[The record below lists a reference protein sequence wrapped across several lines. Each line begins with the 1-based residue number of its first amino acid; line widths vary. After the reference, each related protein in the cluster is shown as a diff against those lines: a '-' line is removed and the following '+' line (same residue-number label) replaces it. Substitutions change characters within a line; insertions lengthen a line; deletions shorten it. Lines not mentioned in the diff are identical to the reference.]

1 MAQYR
6 AIFRNANL
14 ALFAALSTVAAS
26 VVSVAPTPAQA
37 AILDWDKLA
46 DGTLDGTG
54 ENVLAIVGNSSSVN
68 QNGFN
73 LTLTNG
79 QHFIKGNGSKPG
91 VFTVQQDASISLNST
106 DGRNSPTLTIG
117 ESTENKTATVT
128 INSFTNA
135 GGTLNIGGFS
145 QDATSELQAGSVM
158 IGGKDVGE
166 DQAVVN
172 LNNFGYLNAFGGK
185 GILTIADGA
194 KIVIGEN
201 SGVTS
206 SRMINMTGGKVLL
219 NGTVDNAKLGGG
231 YDYIYLNLTGGVIE
245 NYDSDHGGTIA
256 ADTLNLL
263 AGGTINA
270 KGDLN
275 ITAYDVFKLDGTNIN
290 VAEGKT
296 LTIKNDY
303 DGQFSAGSIN
313 VSGGTAKLSGNG
325 LQVLALRGSGKI
337 VLTGGSAPSKL
348 EVDKVVEAREDFNL
362 SIGSGAEVTFKKKA
376 SFAKGTLTT
385 VAGSKIKFDPSNT
398 TSILNVHSSDIK
410 PMLGTTGAITLTGT
424 PSGRITLDFNDVGTI
439 DLGASGLNLVDN
451 TSGKLTDVIS
461 SNNKALLIA
470 GGMANAKF
478 LGSQF
483 DGDVKYAFKTFEVG
497 SGAHNEKTFSITGG
511 AQIEVDHSIS
521 AENGAMLKTL
531 SVSSGSLTLDGSGDN
546 NVVKASD
553 LILNSSGDAPFA
565 NLYVN
570 TANWSVSNLTLTKGQ
585 AEQDGDSFLNVG
597 GTLSLANDSSYTLKA
612 GTLSTVGAG
621 KLDLSSASNNSFIVQ
636 EGASAVFDF
645 DDIFKKDGAG
655 ANLKNILDT
664 SKVKASAI
672 SGDGLI
678 IIKSTKG
685 ESLSKS
691 DYDDFAQ
698 NLANFKGF
706 YNLNID
712 KSDIPEDLTLKD
724 LPVRLQ
730 NDTYNNKTVMVSAG
744 ESLSANYSVGNVL
757 LSDDSPL
764 KLGQGGN
771 LILTNASADKNKNT
785 NNFVSVK
792 TDAPFATAFRS
803 VKLDNGLKTGGV
815 LFEDVDNTLTLLGD
829 GNIGSITASAGGG
842 SKGTV
847 NIGRNAKGLITATS
861 ANVVV
866 KDTLNGS
873 AGIGSASAAVK
884 NLNIADNSSLMV
896 ESGDVYADSINVFA
910 NGILDV
916 HGSVTTAAIEFKGK
930 SLKADRLVFSDLSN
944 PPANNYSGQIN
955 FNNVPSVVDVG
966 TLSLGTNQLM
976 RIGNNGTTGYYS
988 QMSADKLVLKKDAIV
1003 YVGTGYM
1010 SEPSMLVVKDIANS
1024 ETASTGSDTLKA
1036 KIGVGFNAA
1045 LGIGLTNEEFKEGL
1059 QQYMSNAGGFEQP
1072 ASFNS
1077 HIQDFSGVGNAVFI
1091 NKPLKID
1098 SSTGG
1103 ILADAANANLYK
1115 VVNQVKLVGGS
1126 ALVLTD
1132 KAFGP
1137 DKKSAAIQFTGTG
1150 GKIIGADV
1158 DDIYGSKIILLG
1170 DFVENDDLTIS
1181 TSNGASSTIEGSF
1194 KVESLGGLLSGTLS
1208 AGSSSSVKLEINK
1221 NLVADLNAGISS
1233 PVLGLIMDRLQ
1244 GKLDSDA
1251 QGYKFVEAMLK
1262 AKKYKQLDA
1271 AVHAATYAGAQQAAM
1286 ASVNSMSEAILA
1298 RTGSLDVASK
1308 SIIVTGS
1315 EVDRG
1320 VWLTPMYKSI
1330 GSEGFNAQGGKHG
1343 ADIDMKG
1350 VTFGADTV
1358 YANMC
1363 FGATLNIGSGDS
1375 EGNSNGYGLK
1385 NEFDYYG
1392 LGVYSATNFGS
1403 FALVGDASFTHISH
1417 DVEGFDL
1424 NASTNTTAL
1433 SMGLT
1438 GRYKISVEALDI
1450 TPHIGAR
1457 YVRLDTDSYDLSNKT
1472 GVQAKTDFD
1481 VQHVFSVPVGVTL
1494 CHMIESDGWTLAPTA
1509 DFTITFNAAG
1519 TDAEYNTLIAGKK
1532 LNLEAEV
1539 IDDVAFSTTVGLNA
1553 QYGAFNTNVGIN
1565 ISGAENSN
1573 SFGLKAQASY
1583 MF

>member
-1 MAQYR
+1 
-6 AIFRNANL
+6 
-14 ALFAALSTVAAS
+14 
-26 VVSVAPTPAQA
+26 
-37 AILDWDKLA
+37 
-46 DGTLDGTG
+46 
-54 ENVLAIVGNSSSVN
+54 
-68 QNGFN
+68 
-73 LTLTNG
+73 
-79 QHFIKGNGSKPG
+79 
-91 VFTVQQDASISLNST
+91 
-106 DGRNSPTLTIG
+106 
-117 ESTENKTATVT
+117 
-128 INSFTNA
+128 
-135 GGTLNIGGFS
+135 
-145 QDATSELQAGSVM
+145 
-158 IGGKDVGE
+158 
-166 DQAVVN
+166 
-172 LNNFGYLNAFGGK
+172 
-185 GILTIADGA
+185 
-194 KIVIGEN
+194 
-201 SGVTS
+201 
-206 SRMINMTGGKVLL
+206 
-219 NGTVDNAKLGGG
+219 
-231 YDYIYLNLTGGVIE
+231 
-245 NYDSDHGGTIA
+245 
-256 ADTLNLL
+256 
-263 AGGTINA
+263 
-270 KGDLN
+270 
-275 ITAYDVFKLDGTNIN
+275 
-290 VAEGKT
+290 
-296 LTIKNDY
+296 
-303 DGQFSAGSIN
+303 
-313 VSGGTAKLSGNG
+313 
-325 LQVLALRGSGKI
+325 
-337 VLTGGSAPSKL
+337 
-348 EVDKVVEAREDFNL
+348 
-362 SIGSGAEVTFKKKA
+362 
-376 SFAKGTLTT
+376 
-385 VAGSKIKFDPSNT
+385 
-398 TSILNVHSSDIK
+398 
-410 PMLGTTGAITLTGT
+410 MLGTTGAITLTGT
-424 PSGRITLDFNDVGTI
+424 PSGLHTLDFNDVGTI

-461 SNNKALLIA
+461 SNNKTLLIA

-483 DGDVKYAFKTFEVG
+483 DGAVKYAFKTFEVG
-497 SGAHNEKTFSITGG
+497 SGAQNEKTFSITGG
-511 AQIEVDHSIS
+511 AQIEVDHAIS
-521 AENGAMLKTL
+521 AENGATLKTL

-553 LILNSSGDAPFA
+553 LILNSSGDASFA
-565 NLYVN
+565 KLYVN

-597 GTLSLANDSSYTLKA
+597 GTLSLAKDSSYTLKA
-612 GTLSTVGAG
+612 GTLSTLGSG

-636 EGASAVFDF
+636 EGASAAFDF

-664 SKVKASAI
+664 SKVNASAI

-678 IIKSTKG
+678 IINSTKG

-698 NLANFKGF
+698 KIANFKGF
-706 YNLNID
+706 YNLDID

-730 NDTYNNKTVMVSAG
+730 NDTYNNKTVMVSSG
-744 ESLSANYSVGNVL
+744 DSLDTNYSVGNVL

-803 VKLDNGLKTGGV
+803 VKRDNSLKTGGV
-815 LFEDVDNTLTLLGD
+815 LFEDVDNTLTLLGY
-829 GNIGSITASAGGG
+829 GNIGSISASAGGA
-842 SKGTV
+842 KGTV

-910 NGILDV
+910 NGSLDV

-944 PPANNYSGQIN
+944 PPANNYSGKIN

-988 QMSADKLVLKKDAIV
+988 QMSADKLVLKNDSIV
-1003 YVGTGYM
+1003 HVGTGYM

-1036 KIGVGFNAA
+1036 NIGVGFNAV
-1045 LGIGLTNEEFKEGL
+1045 LGIGLTKEELKEGL

-1221 NLVADLNAGISS
+1221 SLVADLNAGISS
-1233 PVLGLIMDRLQ
+1233 PVLGLIMNRLQ

-1251 QGYKFVEAMLK
+1251 QGYKFVETMLK

-1298 RTGSLDVASK
+1298 RTGALDVASN
-1308 SIIVTGS
+1308 SIIATGS

>member
-26 VVSVAPTPAQA
+26 VVSVAPAQA

-73 LTLTNG
+73 LTLTDG

-106 DGRNSPTLTIG
+106 DGKNLPTLTIG
-117 ESTENKTATVT
+117 ESTENKTAKVT
-128 INSFTNA
+128 IDSFTNA
-135 GGTLNIGGFS
+135 GGTLNISGFS
-145 QDATSELQAGSVM
+145 KKANSELQAGSVM

-172 LNNFGYLNAFGGK
+172 LNNYGYLNAFGGK
-185 GILTIADGA
+185 GILSIADGA

-219 NGTVDNAKLGGG
+219 NGNVDNAKLGGG
-231 YDYIYLNLTGGVIE
+231 AYYIYLNLTGGVIE

-553 LILNSSGDAPFA
+553 LILNSSGNAPFA
-565 NLYVN
+565 KLYVN

-612 GTLSTVGAG
+612 GTLSTVGSG

-944 PPANNYSGQIN
+944 PPSNDYSGQIN

-1036 KIGVGFNAA
+1036 SIGVGFNAA

-1233 PVLGLIMDRLQ
+1233 PVLGLIMNRLQ

-1251 QGYKFVEAMLK
+1251 QGYKFVETMLK

-1286 ASVNSMSEAILA
+1286 ASVNS
-1298 RTGSLDVASK
+1298 SLKLS
-1308 SIIVTGS
+1308 
-1315 EVDRG
+1315 
-1320 VWLTPMYKSI
+1320 L
-1330 GSEGFNAQGGKHG
+1330 
-1343 ADIDMKG
+1343 
-1350 VTFGADTV
+1350 
-1358 YANMC
+1358 
-1363 FGATLNIGSGDS
+1363 L
-1375 EGNSNGYGLK
+1375 
-1385 NEFDYYG
+1385 
-1392 LGVYSATNFGS
+1392 
-1403 FALVGDASFTHISH
+1403 ALV
-1417 DVEGFDL
+1417 
-1424 NASTNTTAL
+1424 
-1433 SMGLT
+1433 
-1438 GRYKISVEALDI
+1438 R
-1450 TPHIGAR
+1450 
-1457 YVRLDTDSYDLSNKT
+1457 
-1472 GVQAKTDFD
+1472 
-1481 VQHVFSVPVGVTL
+1481 
-1494 CHMIESDGWTLAPTA
+1494 
-1509 DFTITFNAAG
+1509 
-1519 TDAEYNTLIAGKK
+1519 
-1532 LNLEAEV
+1532 
-1539 IDDVAFSTTVGLNA
+1539 
-1553 QYGAFNTNVGIN
+1553 
-1565 ISGAENSN
+1565 
-1573 SFGLKAQASY
+1573 
-1583 MF
+1583 

>member
-14 ALFAALSTVAAS
+14 ALFAALGTVAAS
-26 VVSVAPTPAQA
+26 VVSVAPAQA

-54 ENVLAIVGNSSSVN
+54 ENVLAIVGGSSSVN

-79 QHFIKGNGSKPG
+79 QHSIKGNGSKPG
-91 VFTVQQDASISLNST
+91 VFTVQQGSSISLNST
-106 DGRNSPTLTIG
+106 DGKNSPTLTIG

-145 QDATSELQAGSVM
+145 QDAKSELQAGSVM

-172 LNNFGYLNAFGGK
+172 LNNFGYLNAFGGN

-219 NGTVDNAKLGGG
+219 NGTVDNAKLGGD
-231 YDYIYLNLTGGVIE
+231 YYIYLNLTGGVIE
-245 NYDSDHGGTIA
+245 NYDSDHGGTIV
-256 ADTLNLL
+256 ADILNLL

-303 DGQFSAGSIN
+303 EGQFSAGSIN
-313 VSGGTAKLSGNG
+313 VSGGTAKLTGNG
-325 LQVLALRGSGKI
+325 LQVLALKGSGKI
-337 VLTGGSAPSKL
+337 VLNGGSAPSKL

-362 SIGSGAEVTFKKKA
+362 SIGAGAEVTFKKKA

-385 VAGSKIKFDPSNT
+385 VAGSKIKFDRSNSS

-424 PSGRITLDFNDVGTI
+424 PSGRYTLDFNDVGTI
-439 DLGASGLNLVDN
+439 DLGANGLNLVDN

-461 SNNKALLIA
+461 SNNNALLIA

-483 DGDVKYAFKTFEVG
+483 DGDVRYAFKTFEVG

-531 SVSSGSLTLDGSGDN
+531 SVSSGSLTLDGTGDN

-553 LILNSSGDAPFA
+553 LILNSSGDAQFA
-565 NLYVN
+565 KLYVN

-612 GTLSTVGAG
+612 GTLSTLGSG

-636 EGASAVFDF
+636 EGASAAFDF

-664 SKVKASAI
+664 SKVNASAI

-678 IIKSTKG
+678 IINSTKG

-698 NLANFKGF
+698 KIANFKVF
-706 YNLNID
+706 YNLDID
-712 KSDIPEDLTLKD
+712 KSDIPEDLTLQD

-730 NDTYNNKTVMVSAG
+730 NDTYNNKTVIVSAG
-744 ESLSANYSVGNVL
+744 ESLSTTYSVGNVL

-764 KLGQGGN
+764 KLGTGGN
-771 LILTNASADKNKNT
+771 LILTNASADKNKHT

-792 TDAPFATAFRS
+792 TDAPFATAFYS
-803 VKLDNGLKTGGV
+803 AKLDNGLKTGGV

-829 GNIGSITASAGGG
+829 GNIGSISASATGG
-842 SKGTV
+842 SKGSV

-884 NLNIADNSSLMV
+884 HLNIANNSSLVV

-910 NGILDV
+910 NGSLDV

-930 SLKADRLVFSDLSN
+930 SLKADRLVFSDLSE
-944 PPANNYSGQIN
+944 PPFDSNSGKIN
-955 FNNVPSVVDVG
+955 FNYAPSVVDVG
-966 TLSLGTNQLM
+966 TLSLGTHQLM
-976 RIGNNGTTGYYS
+976 RIGYNGTTGNYS
-988 QMSADKLVLKKDAIV
+988 QMSADKLVLKELSLV
-1003 YVGTGYM
+1003 HVGTGYM
-1010 SEPSMLVVKDIANS
+1010 TEPSMLVVKDLANS

-1036 KIGVGFNAA
+1036 KIGVGFNAV
-1045 LGIGLTNEEFKEGL
+1045 LGIGLTKEELKEGL

-1072 ASFNS
+1072 ASFNG

-1103 ILADAANANLYK
+1103 ILADAANANLYIKQNK
-1115 VVNQVKLVGGS
+1115 VQLVGGS

-1137 DKKSAAIQFTGTG
+1137 DKKSAAIQFTGSQG
-1150 GKIIGADV
+1150 EIVGADA
-1158 DDIYGSKIILLG
+1158 DDIYGSRIILLG

-1181 TSNGASSTIEGSF
+1181 TSNGASSQVVGSF

-1233 PVLGLIMDRLQ
+1233 PVLGLIIDRLQ

-1286 ASVNSMSEAILA
+1286 ASVNFMSEAILA
-1298 RTGSLDVASK
+1298 RTGSLDVASN
-1308 SIIVTGS
+1308 SIIATGS

-1392 LGVYSATNFGS
+1392 FGVYSATNFGS

-1433 SMGLT
+1433 SMGIT
-1438 GRYKISVEALDI
+1438 GRYKISVDALDI

-1494 CHMIESDGWTLAPTA
+1494 CHMIESDGWTFAPTA

-1519 TDAEYNTLIAGKK
+1519 TDAEYNTLIAGKN

-1565 ISGAENSN
+1565 ISGADKTN

>member
-14 ALFAALSTVAAS
+14 ALFAALGTIAAS
-26 VVSVAPTPAQA
+26 VVSVAPAQA

-54 ENVLAIVGNSSSVN
+54 ENVLAIVGGSSSVN

-79 QHFIKGNGSKPG
+79 QHSIKGNGSEPG
-91 VFTVQQDASISLNST
+91 VFTVQQGSSISLNSN
-106 DGRNSPTLTIG
+106 DGKNSPTLTIG
-117 ESTENKTATVT
+117 ESTENKTAKVT
-128 INSFTNA
+128 IDSFTNA
-135 GGTLNIGGFS
+135 GGTLNISGFS
-145 QDATSELQAGSVM
+145 KNATSELQAGSVM

-172 LNNFGYLNAFGGK
+172 VNNYGYLNAFGGE

-201 SGVTS
+201 SAVTS

-219 NGTVDNAKLGGG
+219 NGTVDNAKLGGINSD
-231 YDYIYLNLTGGVIE
+231 YYIYLKLTGGVIE
-245 NYDSDHGGTIA
+245 NYDSDHGGTIV
-256 ADTLNLL
+256 ADDIRLL

-275 ITAYDVFKLDGTNIN
+275 ITASDVFKLDGANIN

-313 VSGGTAKLSGNG
+313 VSGGTAKISGNG

-424 PSGRITLDFNDVGTI
+424 PSGRYTLDFNDVGTI

-483 DGDVKYAFKTFEVG
+483 DGAVKYAFKTFEVG
-497 SGAHNEKTFSITGG
+497 PGAHNEKTFSITGG
-511 AQIEVDHSIS
+511 AQIEVDHAIS
-521 AENGAMLKTL
+521 AENGATLKTL

-553 LILNSSGDAPFA
+553 LILNSSGDASFA
-565 NLYVN
+565 KLYVN

-597 GTLSLANDSSYTLKA
+597 GTLSLAKDSSYTLKA
-612 GTLSTVGAG
+612 GTLSTLGSG

-636 EGASAVFDF
+636 EGASAAFDF

-664 SKVKASAI
+664 SKVNASAI

-691 DYDDFAQ
+691 DYDDFAK

-730 NDTYNNKTVMVSAG
+730 NDTYNNKTVMVSSG
-744 ESLSANYSVGNVL
+744 DSLDTNYSVGNVL

-803 VKLDNGLKTGGV
+803 VKRDNSLKTGGV

-829 GNIGSITASAGGG
+829 GNIGSISASATGG

-884 NLNIADNSSLMV
+884 NLNIANNSSLMV

-910 NGILDV
+910 NGSLDV
-916 HGSVTTAAIEFKGK
+916 HGSVTTSAIEFKGK
-930 SLKADRLVFSDLSN
+930 SLKADRLVFSDLSK
-944 PPANNYSGQIN
+944 PPFDSNSGKIN
-955 FNNVPSVVDVG
+955 FNYAPSVVDVG
-966 TLSLGTNQLM
+966 TISLGTHQLM

-988 QMSADKLVLKKDAIV
+988 QMSADKLVLKNDSIV
-1003 YVGTGYM
+1003 HVGTGYM

-1036 KIGVGFNAA
+1036 NIGVGFNAV
-1045 LGIGLTNEEFKEGL
+1045 LGIGLTKEELKEGL

-1072 ASFNS
+1072 ASFNG

-1103 ILADAANANLYK
+1103 IVADAANANLYIK
-1115 VVNQVKLVGGS
+1115 YNNVKLVGGS

-1150 GKIIGADV
+1150 GTIIGADV

-1181 TSNGASSTIEGSF
+1181 TSNGTSSTIEGSF

-1251 QGYKFVEAMLK
+1251 QGYKFVETMLK

-1298 RTGSLDVASK
+1298 RTGALDVASN
-1308 SIIVTGS
+1308 SIIATGS

-1392 LGVYSATNFGS
+1392 LGVYSATNFGN

-1438 GRYKISVEALDI
+1438 GRYKISVDALDI

-1494 CHMIESDGWTLAPTA
+1494 CHMIESDGWTLEPTA

-1519 TDAEYNTLIAGKK
+1519 TDAEYNTLIAGKN